1 MSSAVRAFKAATGR
15 RSSDDEAAAQ
25 EAEKYRLI
33 VTAGSSYDK
42 STHKVVGVNTGEAVS
57 FENEFVRAKVQVQDR
72 RGRRVRGPWVWVVG
86 SGWTPPATCFIQV
99 VSTPCLLSGRASQDP
114 HNTFYFTKHYEQ
126 GNICV
131 TRLYE
136 HGDSWMISVFLLL
149 G

>member
-57 FENEFVRAKVQVQDR
+57 FENEFVRAKVQVRIRNYRGLPGRCPPISPYFDDPWHAKDQYSVAFSFVPKQDL
-72 RGRRVRGPWVWVVG
+72 PSLDTVWG
-86 SGWTPPATCFIQV
+86 NDFGTSI
-99 VSTPCLLSGRASQDP
+99 PCIES
-114 HNTFYFTKHYEQ
+114 
-126 GNICV
+126 
-131 TRLYE
+131 
-136 HGDSWMISVFLLL
+136 FLP
-149 G
+149 